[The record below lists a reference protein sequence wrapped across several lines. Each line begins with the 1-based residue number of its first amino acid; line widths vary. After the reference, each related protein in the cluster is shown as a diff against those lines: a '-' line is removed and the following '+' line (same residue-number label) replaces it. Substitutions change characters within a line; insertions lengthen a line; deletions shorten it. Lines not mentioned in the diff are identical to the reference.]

1 MPVQRNRFTAASL
14 LAVAVAIVS
23 AVAVVVSVRDEVF
36 ADGTHSDSQA
46 PLVEDLRRQLLNEE
60 LSAEE
65 RSLLQQK
72 LASVEGSAA
81 TQSAAPRP
89 PKVGPTL
96 DPGAAAPTV
105 GPFDAFIGTAFN
117 SPYHNGYAV
126 ANNEWEG
133 WFDGRPGSVVAGNLN
148 EDRSVG
154 LLTVWLRSNGSHTS
168 VNYEV
173 RVPGVVGSLVIV
185 AFDER
190 SVVAADERGARWRL
204 DLWSRELTAD

>member
-1 MPVQRNRFTAASL
+1 MKSGWIGGLV
-14 LAVAVAIVS
+14 LAVALVATSTGFAALVL
-23 AVAVVVSVRDEVF
+23 RGEVF
-36 ADGTHSDSQA
+36 ADDSPADPKETMIQ
-46 PLVEDLRRQLLNEE
+46 VLREQLLDES
-60 LSAEE
+60 LSSDE
-65 RSLLQQK
+65 RFLLEAKIASLQGS
-72 LASVEGSAA
+72 LATRA
-81 TQSAAPRP
+81 AAPRP
-89 PKVGPTL
+89 PKIGPTL
-96 DPGAAAPTV
+96 DPNALAPTV
-105 GPFDAFIGTAFN
+105 APFDAFIGPAVN

-126 ANNEWEG
+126 ANNEWNG

-190 SVVAADERGARWRL
+190 SVVAADERGTRWRL
-204 DLWSRELTAD
+204 DLWSRELPAD